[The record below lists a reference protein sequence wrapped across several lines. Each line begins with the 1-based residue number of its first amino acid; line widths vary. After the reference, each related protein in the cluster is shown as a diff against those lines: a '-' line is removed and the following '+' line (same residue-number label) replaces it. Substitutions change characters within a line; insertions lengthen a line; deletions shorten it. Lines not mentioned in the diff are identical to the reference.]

1 MELIEFIKQLAT
13 PDGLNDLVAR
23 FDTWI
28 YAILFLIVFCETGLV
43 VTPFLPGDSMLF
55 AIGAVAALD
64 GSPLSVWL
72 MAVLLIIAAILGD
85 GVNYHIGRYLGP
97 KVFKYE
103 NSWLLNKKH
112 LLKAQEFYEKHGAIT
127 IVIARFMPIIRTFA
141 PFVAGIGEMRY
152 AKFLVYN
159 VVGGVAWVLSFLL
172 LGYGVGNLPWVKKY
186 FSVLVII
193 IVIVSV
199 LPIVIEFYR
208 GWRNPEKKP
217 SPVMSTEPSM
227 VGEQNA
233 SPDVAVQVSVN
244 VGVAI
249 RSE

>member
-1 MELIEFIKQLAT
+1 MEAIELIKQFAT

-55 AIGAVAALD
+55 AIGAVAAVP
-64 GSPLSVWL
+64 GSKLSVAYL
-72 MAVLLIIAAILGD
+72 IGLLIVAAILGD

-103 NSWLLNKKH
+103 DSWLLNKKH
-112 LLKAQEFYEKHGAIT
+112 LLKTQQYYEKRGAIT

-159 VVGGVAWVLSFLL
+159 VVGGVIWVLSFVL
-172 LGYGVGNLPWVKKY
+172 LGYGFGNLPWVKEY
-186 FSVLVII
+186 FTLLVIGI
-193 IVIVSV
+193 IIVSV
-199 LPIVIEFYR
+199 LPIMIEVYR
-208 GWRNPEKKP
+208 AWRHPQ
-217 SPVMSTEPSM
+217 EPAQPM
-227 VGEQNA
+227 EA
-233 SPDVAVQVSVN
+233 A
-244 VGVAI
+244 
-249 RSE
+249 